1 MSPLV
6 HKELRAL
13 LPPWGLALVL
23 AILPIWLVWPG
34 AAGIWAGTPGYLV
47 YAPFALGVLLLSLT
61 PFGQELNWGTY
72 SILLAQPVSR
82 ARIWRIKTLLLGLA
96 LLLVFIAFFLSVWL
110 RVESVFDLAQIRAR
124 WSRYSPD
131 LILNLGKTHFV
142 NRQNAL
148 VER

>member
-82 ARIWRIKTLLLGLA
+82 ARIWRIKTLLLALA
-96 LLLVFIAFFLSVWL
+96 LLLVFAAFFVTALL
-110 RVESVFDLAQIRAR
+110 RINLVLDVGQAKAQSAI
-124 WSRYSPD
+124 Y
-131 LILNLGKTHFV
+131 T
-142 NRQNAL
+142 
-148 VER
+148 